1 MAKITIDDRDLI
13 TVTIEEGDDIVI
25 PDRISYAKKDK
36 KTGDVVEDSDGK
48 VIKEERDIFYQKAL
62 MCRGRE
68 RIEFKLSLKEGQLA
82 FPIGRYLIHPSF
94 LKVNDRGNL
103 NTAAAWDIFIIPL
116 EYK

>member
-13 TVTIEEGDDIVI
+13 TVTVEEGDDIVI
-25 PDRISYAKKDK
+25 PDRISYNKKDK
-36 KTGDVVEDSDGK
+36 NGDVVENEEGK
-48 VIKEERDIFYQKAL
+48 VIKEERDIFYQKVL

-68 RIEFKLSLKEGQLA
+68 RIEFKLSLKEGQPA
-82 FPIGRYLIHPSF
+82 YPMGRYLIHPSF

-103 NTAAAWDIFIIPL
+103 NTAASWDIFIVPM